1 MRFHNFWCI
10 SFDPSEFLSHVQK
23 TSKSWEKIWS
33 ITIFHQDQE
42 KTLLQA
48 WKPLKIAFS
57 LPTSFWDH
65 RGQKSWD
72 TFAFLGVFQYRQ
84 VQPLPSPHKQCW
96 TRVSRTFFR
105 VSTFY
110 RVGGGRTARKFRKRC
125 TVLRGNREITEKY
138 EYFSTVPRTFVQ
150 ECSNEIRAGAGK
162 EKQYGRITFPPKKKR
177 I

>member
-1 MRFHNFWCI
+1 MYIVRFERILKSRLEKLGKAGKRFVQLR
-10 SFDPSEFLSHVQK
+10 SFIRIPKKHFYRLENPSKLPFFFPPLFQ
-23 TSKSWEKIWS
+23 TIMDKSLG
-33 ITIFHQDQE
+33 
-42 KTLLQA
+42 TLLH
-48 WKPLKIAFS
+48 
-57 LPTSFWDH
+57 FW
-65 RGQKSWD
+65 
-72 TFAFLGVFQYRQ
+72 GVFQFTQ